1 MTSFMC
7 ASELL
12 LAEVAMRVREIAIE
26 AKSRVLHQRVE
37 PVMHPL
43 DRLAPRR
50 DLLEGLL
57 QLSKVFRLDDDVEF
71 ADAGR
76 AEAEL
81 ASCEPPVLDQA
92 LGFQMAQILSGGLD
106 ECGIPHAR
114 LEVAPDGIEVHAA
127 PARWA
132 DQHGKRNCATNKRCR
147 SRGSPARMNH
157 AFFGSG
163 ISPGA
168 PAFFHPPK

>member
-26 AKSRVLHQRVE
+26 AKRRVLHQRVE
-37 PVMHPL
+37 PVMHAL

-76 AEAEL
+76 AEL

-92 LGFQMAQILSGGLD
+92 LGFQMAQILSG
-106 ECGIPHAR
+106 
-114 LEVAPDGIEVHAA
+114 
-127 PARWA
+127 
-132 DQHGKRNCATNKRCR
+132 
-147 SRGSPARMNH
+147 
-157 AFFGSG
+157 
-163 ISPGA
+163 
-168 PAFFHPPK
+168 